1 MKSAISRT
9 LGSLVLVAGVSA
21 VPAYAGGSANV
32 GVASDYLW
40 RGVSQ
45 TDGKPSIFGGL
56 DYASDVGIYVGTWLS
71 NIDFGDDATYE
82 LDLYAGYG
90 GEVGDFSYDLGYVY
104 YAYPNGDSLDFGEV
118 YAGIGW
124 SWFGLSLAYTTNEES
139 DETYF
144 DKGFY
149 IEATADWAL
158 TDTLSLG
165 IGVGNYSFDSDS
177 LLEDYVNYNISL
189 DKSTEMGDFTFMVSD
204 TDESDVDPVVL
215 VSWTLSFDL

>member
-1 MKSAISRT
+1 MKNAITRT
-9 LGSLVLVAGVSA
+9 LGSLFLLASLSA
-21 VPAYAGGSANV
+21 APAYAEGTANV

-56 DYASDVGIYVGTWLS
+56 DYASDVGIYVGTWVS

-82 LDLYAGYG
+82 WDLYAGYS
-90 GEVGDFSYDLGYVY
+90 GEAGDFSYDVGYVY

-118 YAGIGW
+118 YAGFGW
-124 SWFGLSLAYTTNEES
+124 NWFGFSLAYTTNEEA

-144 DKGFY
+144 DKGLY
-149 IEATADWAL
+149 IEGTAEWGI
-158 TDTLSLG
+158 TDSLSLG
-165 IGVGNYSFDSDS
+165 FAVGNYFFDSDS
-177 LLEDYVNYNISL
+177 LLEDYLNYNISL
-189 DKSTEMGDFTFMVSD
+189 NKSTEMGDFAFMISD

-215 VSWTLSFDL
+215 VSWTLGFDL